1 MTKDEMQQIRT
12 IVYDAYCE
20 GDTEAEWMLVV
31 IDAELAK
38 PEPEHAATIM
48 RFPAGDYTIVKA
60 KLTLPAYELPDGTLL
75 YTAPVDTPQ
84 DPKQAAIEQVSPTHY
99 DQTALELCEVC
110 GWKTLIP
117 GDCCLNCER
126 GKVEQEPAPAPQREW
141 QSLTDDDIIKAF
153 NSLDRG
159 LNGFLKTWGWLTF
172 AKAIEAAIRAKNSGE
187 QA

>member
-1 MTKDEMQQIRT
+1 MTREQLQQIRT

-84 DPKQAAIEQVSPTHY
+84 QPVSMETVYDTIIEWS
-99 DQTALELCEVC
+99 TAGKGSRRELARRMIA
-110 GWKTLIP
+110 LF
-117 GDCCLNCER
+117 
-126 GKVEQEPAPAPQREW
+126 AAPQREW
-141 QSLTDDDIIKAF
+141 QGLTAEQVNDV
-153 NSLDRG
+153 RRR
-159 LNGFLKTWGWLTF
+159 F
-172 AKAIEAAIRAKNSGE
+172 ATNISVPYFVMIYTAIEAALKEKNHG
-187 QA
+187 